1 MIGLKNSPDFATSEI
16 AKYTKTKTN
25 TKTALLSSRQSES
38 AEESLTICDERC
50 FTFSIMR
57 SL

>member
-38 AEESLTICDERC
+38 TEESLKICYKEH
-50 FTFSIMR
+50 FSSSDII
-57 SL
+57 